1 MSDRLQVVDPG
12 LADRV
17 GRAVLGEGVDPER
30 ADDHLAIVGRA
41 AQADEVTRDLLRQ
54 AVAAARAH
62 GHSWSAIGGVLGM
75 SRQAVQQ
82 RFGSEAGPGS
92 DAEEAGAGTTGERRR
107 LGPVTALD
115 ELAELEIA
123 GRRGWR
129 TVGAGMFYHLV
140 ERTDTQWEHRRV
152 VWSRPAE
159 HYARDGWQVGCR
171 AFPWLYLVRD
181 TGRPAERGGV
191 VAPDAG

>member
-1 MSDRLQVVDPG
+1 MSDRVQVVDPG

-62 GHSWSAIGGVLGM
+62 GHSWAAIGGVLGL

-82 RFGSEAGPGS
+82 RFGSETGPGS
-92 DAEEAGAGTTGERRR
+92 DAAEPGAGTTGQRRR

-115 ELAELEIA
+115 ELAELAIA
-123 GRRGWR
+123 GRQGWR

-140 ERTDTQWEHRRV
+140 ERTDRQWEHRRV

-181 TGRPAERGGV
+181 TGRPAERGGAV
-191 VAPDAG
+191 GPDAG

>member
-1 MSDRLQVVDPG
+1 MSDRVQVVDPG

-62 GHSWSAIGGVLGM
+62 GHSWAAIGGVLGL

-82 RFGSEAGPGS
+82 RFGSETDPGGGA
-92 DAEEAGAGTTGERRR
+92 AEPGAGTTGQRRR

-123 GRRGWR
+123 GRQGWR

-181 TGRPAERGGV
+181 TGRPAERGG
-191 VAPDAG
+191 ALGPDAG

>member
-1 MSDRLQVVDPG
+1 MSDRVPVVDQG

-62 GHSWSAIGGVLGM
+62 GHSWAAIGGVLGL

-82 RFGSEAGPGS
+82 RFGSETDPGGGA
-92 DAEEAGAGTTGERRR
+92 AEPGAGTTGQRRR

-123 GRRGWR
+123 GRQGWR

-152 VWSRPAE
+152 VWSRVAE
-159 HYARDGWQVGCR
+159 HYARDGWQVGCL

-181 TGRPAERGGV
+181 TGRPAERGG
-191 VAPDAG
+191 ALGPDAG

>member
-62 GHSWSAIGGVLGM
+62 GHSWAAIGGVLGL

-82 RFGSEAGPGS
+82 RFGSETGPGS
-92 DAEEAGAGTTGERRR
+92 DAAEPGAGTTGQRRR

-115 ELAELEIA
+115 ELAELAIA
-123 GRRGWR
+123 GRQGWR

-140 ERTDTQWEHRRV
+140 ERTDRQWEHRRV

-181 TGRPAERGGV
+181 TGRPAERGGAV
-191 VAPDAG
+191 GPDAG